1 MGRFKH
7 LLLALIAVAGLVL
20 GGCGS
25 DNNTIVVVPY
35 NGKFLYVNNDGAANA
50 VSGFAIKANGSLAE
64 LAGSPFVTGGA
75 GETGAY
81 YAVNPIAM
89 AHTKKLLFAANRAD
103 DTVTVFQINSVTGEL
118 TTVGT
123 PVASG
128 AVMGLGGSLVVDDG
142 ENFLFV
148 ANDDSATV
156 DTSISVFAIAAD
168 GTLTAV
174 PGSPFALGLPGAGL
188 GADGITMNSVG
199 DKLYVAAAND
209 NTLAVL
215 DVAIDGTLAQI
226 PGSPFTVYTGTGGIT
241 SFVLTSPTFG
251 LSGSFGGFLGSY
263 NIDSSGAPILLH
275 SLDLGVDVANSQA
288 LTSTRRGSLA
298 ILSGGSTSMISV
310 VNVASD
316 GYLTLVN
323 GSPFATAAPTSG
335 YALANPSGKSLYATE
350 VDQIEA
356 FLIDSEG
363 SLTSIGTYPLT
374 NPGFT
379 TSLAIY

>member
-7 LLLALIAVAGLVL
+7 LFLAMVAVAGLVL

-35 NGKFLYVNNDGAANA
+35 NGKYLYVNNDGAANA
-50 VSGFAIKANGSLAE
+50 VSGFAIKANGALVE

-75 GETGAY
+75 GTSSTYFAANKI
-81 YAVNPIAM
+81 AV
-89 AHTKKLLFAANRAD
+89 AHSKKLLFVSNVGD
-103 DTVTVFQINSVTGEL
+103 NTVTVFQISSVTGAL
-118 TTVGT
+118 TAVGT

-128 AVMGLGGSLVVDDG
+128 AVMGLSGSLAVDDG

-148 ANDDSATV
+148 ANDDANGTA

-174 PGSPFALGLPGAGL
+174 PGSPFALGLPAAGL

-199 DKLYVAAAND
+199 DKLYVAASVD
-209 NTLAVL
+209 NSLAVL
-215 DVAIDGTLAQI
+215 DVAVDGTLTQI

-241 SFVLTSPTFG
+241 SFVLTSPTFA
-251 LSGSFGGFLGSY
+251 LSGSYGGFLGSY
-263 NIDSSGAPILLH
+263 NIDSNGAPILLD
-275 SLDLGVDVANSQA
+275 SLDLGINNQA
-288 LTSTRRGSLA
+288 LTTTRRGSLA
-298 ILSGGSTSMISV
+298 ILSGGFSSQISV
-310 VNVASD
+310 VHVASD
-316 GYLTLVN
+316 GNMTLAN
-323 GSPFATAAPTSG
+323 GSPFAAAASTSG
-335 YALANPSGKSLYATE
+335 YALANPSGRYLYATE
-350 VDQIEA
+350 INQIEA
-356 FLIDSEG
+356 FVIDSEG
-363 SLTSIGTYPLT
+363 SLTSISTYPLT